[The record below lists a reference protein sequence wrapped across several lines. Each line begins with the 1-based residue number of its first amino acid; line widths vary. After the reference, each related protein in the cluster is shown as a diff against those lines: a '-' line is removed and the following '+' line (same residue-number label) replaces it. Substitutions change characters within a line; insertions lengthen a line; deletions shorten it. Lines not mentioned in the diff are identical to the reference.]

1 MRKTVKLGILISFA
15 IIISLFESMMP
26 IPIPVPGVKLGLSN
40 IVLLVTL
47 LLFGLKEGFIVAVSK
62 SVLMVLVS
70 GRLGALP
77 YSLTGTMFAM
87 ISMYLSYK
95 YLSKWLSLIGI
106 SEIGSLFFNLGQ
118 LLVASFIL
126 NNMKILL
133 YLPAMALMGVVTGYI
148 VGITSKFVL
157 ERLKKGDINVR

>member
-47 LLFGLKEGFIVAVSK
+47 LLFGLKEGFIVAISK

-77 YSLTGTMFAM
+77 YSLAGTMFAM
-87 ISMYLSYK
+87 ISMYFSYK

-126 NNMKILL
+126 NNLKILL

>member
-47 LLFGLKEGFIVAVSK
+47 LLFGLKEGFIVAISK

>member
-47 LLFGLKEGFIVAVSK
+47 LLFGLKEGFIVAISK

-70 GRLGALP
+70 GRLGELP
-77 YSLTGTMFAM
+77 YSLAGTMFAM

-133 YLPAMALMGVVTGYI
+133 YLPAMALMGVVTGYV

>member
-1 MRKTVKLGILISFA
+1 
-15 IIISLFESMMP
+15 MMP

-47 LLFGLKEGFIVAVSK
+47 LLFGLKEGFIVAISK

-70 GRLGALP
+70 GRLGELP
-77 YSLTGTMFAM
+77 YSLAGTMFAM

-133 YLPAMALMGVVTGYI
+133 YLPAMALMGVVTGYV

-157 ERLKKGDINVR
+157 ERLKKGDINVRW

>member
-126 NNMKILL
+126 NNMNILL